1 MVPLSVAAL
10 AQDPCVSSATAF
22 RDPHVSFAYGG
33 TADFRGRHNT
43 LYNFLS
49 APGLAVN
56 VKTEEAM
63 FTLHDGSLTVNGT
76 FLTEAHVVARISPQ
90 KVAQASFYSAELDRN
105 GFGWQIINGTCVG
118 RPFKFGHKGHKDCFG
133 LKIAMV
139 YSSGTFQFG
148 EWTISVRGMPSCEG
162 CLIAGPKHRLDVSFT
177 AHGDAP
183 SRDNPHG
190 IIGRG

>member
-105 GFGWQIINGTCVG
+105 GFGWQIRIAVVLDRIHTS
-118 RPFKFGHKGHKDCFG
+118 RPPEPSSRHV
-133 LKIAMV
+133 MV
-139 YSSGTFQFG
+139 ADHHPARLGSRRACLSRRQRARPA
-148 EWTISVRGMPSCEG
+148 SPARPS
-162 CLIAGPKHRLDVSFT
+162 AAAPPRLL
-177 AHGDAP
+177 
-183 SRDNPHG
+183 RL
-190 IIGRG
+190 